1 MKINDPNL
9 NGLASP
15 GVGKPQEQDA
25 SARSRSKGLES
36 GSASGEDHVQLST
49 LGSQLRAEDSE
60 SPERAAYL
68 EKLQAQVEDGSY
80 QADVDQ
86 LSKRIIDEATK
97 AGEK

>member
-15 GVGKPQEQDA
+15 GVSKAQEQDA

-36 GSASGEDHVQLST
+36 GAAGEDRVQLST
-49 LGSQLRAEDSE
+49 LGSQLRAEDTE

-68 EKLQAQVEDGSY
+68 EKLRVQVEEGSY
-80 QADVDQ
+80 QADLEA
-86 LSKRIIDEATK
+86 LSKRILDDATK
-97 AGEK
+97 AGDR